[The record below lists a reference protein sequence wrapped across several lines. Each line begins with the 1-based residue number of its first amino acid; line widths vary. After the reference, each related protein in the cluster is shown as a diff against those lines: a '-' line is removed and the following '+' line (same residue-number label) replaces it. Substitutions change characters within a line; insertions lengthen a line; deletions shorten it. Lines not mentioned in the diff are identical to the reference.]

1 VATVIQS
8 TAIFVI
14 LLFSTFS
21 YAIDT
26 VNIGVSLGLTGEY
39 SVMSKAQMNGFK
51 LWQSHINERGGLLG
65 KKVNVIIKD
74 DKSDPNAAKEIYEEF
89 ITKGEAQL
97 LFAPYST
104 KLTSAVLPIA
114 ERYRIPLLISG
125 AAGDSLWEKGYK
137 YAIGVYT
144 PSSKFI
150 NGFAEIL
157 LKAGIRDVAVV
168 HAEDGFSK
176 DLARAAQQV
185 LFRYGLNQK
194 ALIPFNVNTVDYNDL
209 VKAVKESN
217 AEAIILCVHFENA
230 VAFIKAAEQ
239 LGLKPKALY
248 ASVGAATPEFYKALG
263 DKANGVFSTAL
274 WVSRVK
280 FPGNERFYK
289 DYLKTYGYEPPYHAA
304 LAYAAGQVLEGAV
317 RAANSL
323 DPERLR
329 ETLFKLDEMTIIGRY
344 GIDSTGK
351 QVHQHSFITQ
361 WQRGKMEIM
370 WPEKVATSRPI
381 IR

>member
-1 VATVIQS
+1 
-8 TAIFVI
+8 
-14 LLFSTFS
+14 
-21 YAIDT
+21 
-26 VNIGVSLGLTGEY
+26 
-39 SVMSKAQMNGFK
+39 
-51 LWQSHINERGGLLG
+51 
-65 KKVNVIIKD
+65 
-74 DKSDPNAAKEIYEEF
+74 
-89 ITKGEAQL
+89 
-97 LFAPYST
+97 
-104 KLTSAVLPIA
+104 
-114 ERYRIPLLISG
+114 
-125 AAGDSLWEKGYK
+125 
-137 YAIGVYT
+137 
-144 PSSKFI
+144 
-150 NGFAEIL
+150 
-157 LKAGIRDVAVV
+157 
-168 HAEDGFSK
+168 
-176 DLARAAQQV
+176 
-185 LFRYGLNQK
+185 
-194 ALIPFNVNTVDYNDL
+194 
-209 VKAVKESN
+209 
-217 AEAIILCVHFENA
+217 

-361 WQRGKMEIM
+361 WQRGKMEII